1 MKSISKNIL
10 PIISLVLLFGIVSL
24 VIYNSVTYG
33 IVESTP
39 FEDLGDK

>member
-1 MKSISKNIL
+1 MKAISKNIF

-33 IVESTP
+33 AVESAP
-39 FEDLGDK
+39 FEDLGSK